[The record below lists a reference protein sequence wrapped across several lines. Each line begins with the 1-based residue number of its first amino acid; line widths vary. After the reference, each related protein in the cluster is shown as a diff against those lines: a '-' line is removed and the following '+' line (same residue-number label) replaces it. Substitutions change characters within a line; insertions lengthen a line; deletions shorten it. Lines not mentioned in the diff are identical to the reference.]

1 MPAPITIYPEPRMAD
16 FFRQAGTMRPWLD
29 ECLGLFQWGR
39 SAIYWAYRGLGLP
52 PGSRIWLPA
61 YHCGVEVDAA
71 IETALSVDFYRVGG
85 DLTIDLD
92 DIQRKLRARP
102 GPVLAIHY
110 FGVVQPDIERL
121 AAICR
126 AEGAPLIEDCAH
138 ALHARLGRR
147 LAGRFAPV
155 SVYSLY
161 KSLPTLEGGALKL
174 DAQLY
179 RDWTG
184 REFMPPD
191 RPQKNGSTWS
201 LFLKNFGKRMAGHRL
216 TGLYRRA
223 RYGAEPPEP
232 DAVDPLYDPEPCEY
246 SIGLGWPAHF
256 VAERFDPETLAATR
270 RKQYRAL
277 AAQIADRSG
286 IHPLFDHLP
295 EGACPMVFP
304 IRVGRRRAL
313 RRRLAEAGI
322 ETYTFGEWRH
332 PAIAYERFPEVAT
345 LRHEILGLPVHQNL
359 TPEDI
364 ERIAATIKQAD
375 GT

>member
-1 MPAPITIYPEPRMAD
+1 
-16 FFRQAGTMRPWLD
+16 MR
-29 ECLGLFQWGR
+29 R
-39 SAIYWAYRGLGLP
+39 SA
-52 PGSRIWLPA
+52 
-61 YHCGVEVDAA
+61 
-71 IETALSVDFYRVGG
+71 
-85 DLTIDLD
+85 
-92 DIQRKLRARP
+92 
-102 GPVLAIHY
+102 
-110 FGVVQPDIERL
+110 DIERL

-223 RYGAEPPEP
+223 RYGAEPPDP
-232 DAVDPLYDPEPCEY
+232 TVDPLYDP
-246 SIGLGWPAHF
+246 
-256 VAERFDPETLAATR
+256 DPEYRSHRCR
-270 RKQYRAL
+270 RISSPTFRSPKPRSHPPQTYRPPRRSRA
-277 AAQIADRSG
+277 SG
-286 IHPLFDHLP
+286 IHPFRPPPEVLP
-295 EGACPMVFP
+295 CFFP
-304 IRVGRRRAL
+304 IPRRPRARPL
-313 RRRLAEAGI
+313 PSRI
-322 ETYTFGEWRH
+322 ETYIRCEWPTRH
-332 PAIAYERFPEVAT
+332 PYDFPEVAT